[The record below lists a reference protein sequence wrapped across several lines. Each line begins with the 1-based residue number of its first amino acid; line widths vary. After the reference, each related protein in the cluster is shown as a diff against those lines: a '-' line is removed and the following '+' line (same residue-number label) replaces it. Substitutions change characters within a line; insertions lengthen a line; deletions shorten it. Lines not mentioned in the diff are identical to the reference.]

1 MAVKLLILQTTIRID
16 FGFNN
21 QILKLLNQTYP
32 GNYLSEYDCCGE
44 LKSTLKVELLK
55 YVSQST
61 DRFYHAVTFN
71 SLSQCIF
78 KKKISI
84 LGRIKL
90 HV

>member
-32 GNYLSEYDCCGE
+32 GNYLSEHDCCGE

-55 YVSQST
+55 YVSQPT
-61 DRFYHAVTFN
+61 NRCYHSVTFN
-71 SLSQCIF
+71 RF
-78 KKKISI
+78 EPMYF
-84 LGRIKL
+84 
-90 HV
+90 